1 MTFILAWRKEIKAL
15 KPSGEGLERSDEE
28 LEPKLGSNSPS
39 LGSKPSP
46 LGKRNEHKKSGN
58 TLHTT
63 IPLHY
68 IVHHSLGKV
77 RREGGC
83 IM

>member
-1 MTFILAWRKEIKAL
+1 MEKKIKTL
-15 KPSGEGLERSDEE
+15 KPSGGQLERTCSDEE
-28 LEPKLGSNSPS
+28 LEPKLGSNSSS

-46 LGKRNEHKKSGN
+46 LGERNEHKISGN

-68 IVHHSLGKV
+68 IVHHSLGMV
-77 RREGGC
+77 RREGC